1 MLAIRCHGQFTF
13 SGNADRDCSVW
24 DRIFTLTVDCGAG
37 EVELGR
43 WINAFQRRVGHWL
56 TTVPLLPLLY
66 PAAAS
71 GGGGGGGGVCNVTVA
86 DNGDPW
92 LATLNI
98 RFGAAQSADEK
109 QAAFG
114 QPSSVVPLVYPN
126 PSQGFSGPA
135 YNQNRTVP
143 FSVAAGTTRVAV
155 AAIISGHGGCEFQP
169 TSHHWVMNSRADYNT
184 SAPEYADR
192 FMEAGTALGCAD
204 KTARGMV
211 PNEHGTWYFGR
222 NGNTGR
228 LPFVLPGMGFACPLA
243 GHPLAV

>member
-43 WINAFQRRVGHWL
+43 WINAFQR
-56 TTVPLLPLLY
+56 
-66 PAAAS
+66 
-71 GGGGGGGGVCNVTVA
+71 
-86 DNGDPW
+86 
-92 LATLNI
+92 
-98 RFGAAQSADEK
+98 
-109 QAAFG
+109 
-114 QPSSVVPLVYPN
+114 
-126 PSQGFSGPA
+126 
-135 YNQNRTVP
+135 
-143 FSVAAGTTRVAV
+143 
-155 AAIISGHGGCEFQP
+155 
-169 TSHHWVMNSRADYNT
+169 RADYNT